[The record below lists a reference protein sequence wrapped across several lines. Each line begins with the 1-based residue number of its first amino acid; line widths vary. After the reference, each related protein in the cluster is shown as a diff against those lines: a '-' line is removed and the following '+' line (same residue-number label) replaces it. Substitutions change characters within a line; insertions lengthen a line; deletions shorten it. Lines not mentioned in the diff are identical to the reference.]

1 MSRKETGLRTVSSL
15 RFFTECVNGRHH
27 FFLTGLGITRAIQ
40 TLAPEDEKV
49 PEPFRGAWRG
59 AGPSGLSGSSRLSGF
74 SGLFGSTNERDKID
88 PRIR

>member
-59 AGPSGLSGSSRLSGF
+59 AGSSGFFGLSGLSGLC
-74 SGLFGSTNERDKID
+74 GSTSARDKTD
-88 PRIR
+88 PRTR

>member
-59 AGPSGLSGSSRLSGF
+59 AGLSGS
-74 SGLFGSTNERDKID
+74 SGLFGSFGLSGLENEIN
-88 PRIR
+88 